1 MMKGIA
7 GKVAIVTGGATLI
20 GRKVAEAFLAHGAR
34 VVIADIAEEA
44 GKTFAREHGSDAA
57 FCRTDVRVDADIAA
71 CLAETERRFGGID
84 FLVNLACT
92 YLDNGINATREEWLE
107 ALNVNLVGGAIFT
120 RMAAERMAKRGGGA
134 VVNIASISGKR
145 AQPGR
150 MLYSAS
156 KAALLQLT
164 RNQAM
169 QLADRGIRVNSV
181 SPGWTWSNIMV
192 ELTGNRREKADRVAA
207 PFHILRRVG
216 DPAEVGEAVVFL
228 CSDHAR
234 FITGADLPVD
244 GGYTAIG
251 PEGLE
256 DAVSRLAET

>member
-1 MMKGIA
+1 MMEGIA

-20 GRKVAEAFLAHGAR
+20 GQKVADAFLAHGAR
-34 VVIADIAEEA
+34 VVIADIAEEPGQA
-44 GKTFAREHGSDAA
+44 FAQARGSDAA
-57 FCRTDVRVDADIAA
+57 FVRTDVRVDADIAA
-71 CLAETERRFGGID
+71 CLDETERRFGGVD

-92 YLDNGINATREEWLE
+92 YLDNGIDSSREEWLE
-107 ALNVNLVGGAIFT
+107 ALNVNLVGAAIFT
-120 RMAAERMAKRGGGA
+120 RMAAERMAKRQGGA

-192 ELTGNRREKADRVAA
+192 ELTGDRRQKADHVAA

-216 DPAEVGEAVVFL
+216 DPEEVGEAVVFL
-228 CSDHAR
+228 CSKHAR

-256 DAVSRLAET
+256 DAVSQLAQA

>member
-1 MMKGIA
+1 MKGIA

-20 GRKVAEAFLAHGAR
+20 GQKVAEAFLAYGAR

-44 GKTFAREHGSDAA
+44 GTAFADRHGPEAA
-57 FCRTDVRVDADIAA
+57 FLRTDVREDADIAA
-71 CLAETERRFGGID
+71 CVEETGRRFGGVD

-92 YLDNGINATREEWLE
+92 YLDNGIDSTRAEWLE
-107 ALNVNLVGGAIFT
+107 ALNVNLVGAAIFT
-120 RMAAERMAKRGGGA
+120 RIAADAMAARGGGA

-169 QLADRGIRVNSV
+169 QLAEKGIRVNSV

-192 ELTGNRREKADRVAA
+192 ELTGNRREKADQVAA
-207 PFHILRRVG
+207 PFHILGRTG

-256 DAVSRLAET
+256 DAVGKLAEA